1 MRIPPK
7 NFYQNLN
14 RRKNGLDTAAAEI
27 SALEDLPVLPTPGDG
42 DLGKVPKVNS
52 EGGYTLAPDES
63 LPEVSAADNG
73 KVLTVVNGEWAPELL
88 VDDIETIAAMKIT
101 ISNGGDNSTCLPAL
115 TFKDPVTGEVAYL
128 VVNTDY
134 TMTCPASLV
143 TGTMSLTG
151 APDIANADTPVTF
164 DIEFINDV
172 NIKKYSYINLSNV
185 VAFAYSLAKNIKIEI
200 SPDAS
205 TYLTIYDEST
215 LDWSTGPKTFD
226 IYGGPVSPLPIPTVA
241 DAGKFLGVDNNGAW
255 ELGDVSSGIE
265 YICTTGNIE
274 GSIDLPSGVKQGDV
288 YTECMNNSNVYII
301 LRTATRNVNIFRFSH
316 TTDSTHAVFTL
327 LNNDTNGNVNLYYFT
342 VTRNGIGGNVTVQ
355 KINLISV

>member
-101 ISNGGDNSTCLPAL
+101 ISNGGPNSTCLPPL
-115 TFKDPVTGEVAYL
+115 TFKDPVTGEVASL

-143 TGTMSLTG
+143 TGTMSLNG

-164 DIEFINDV
+164 DVEFINAV

-200 SPDAS
+200 SPDVS
-205 TYLTIYDEST
+205 TYITVYDEST

-241 DAGKFLGVDNNGAW
+241 DAGKFLGVDNTGAW
-255 ELGDVSSGIE
+255 EL
-265 YICTTGNIE
+265 
-274 GSIDLPSGVKQGDV
+274 IDD
-288 YTECMNNSNVYII
+288 I
-301 LRTATRNVNIFRFSH
+301 
-316 TTDSTHAVFTL
+316 
-327 LNNDTNGNVNLYYFT
+327 
-342 VTRNGIGGNVTVQ
+342 VTVQ
-355 KINLISV
+355 PDPNSSGYLLSKNIEEVINVINNGHMIDFVNTDNNRYIVASITNNDMRIVHVHIDIAGSTRSVYVHQITFNRATGIGTGAYKSI